1 MQLGSGIQ
9 SFNMNSD
16 KIYLGMETG
25 SVTVFL
31 HLGKGDIVQQQ
42 VKTSIKMKLLFPKIF
57 RLSVV
62 TMDLY
67 QVWMLM
73 THTW

>member
-1 MQLGSGIQ
+1 
-9 SFNMNSD
+9 MNSD

>member
-42 VKTSIKMKLLFPKIF
+42 VKNKHQNETIVPKNI
-57 RLSVV
+57 
-62 TMDLY
+62 
-67 QVWMLM
+67 
-73 THTW
+73 